1 MSRAVI
7 KVEGLSKIYRL
18 GQIGTGTLSHD
29 LKRWWA
35 VSRGKQD
42 PFQKIG
48 MENDRTKKA
57 ESEYAWALRDIGFEV
72 SPGDTLGIIGRN
84 GAGKSTLL
92 KILSR
97 ITTPTH
103 GSIKIKGKI
112 ASLLEV
118 GTGFHG
124 EMTGKEN
131 IYMNGAILGMTRTE
145 ITRKLDEIID
155 FAGISMYVDTPVKR
169 YSSGM
174 YVRLAFAV
182 ASSLDSDI
190 LIVDEVLAVGD
201 ADFQK
206 KCLGK
211 MSDISQK
218 QGKTVLFV
226 SHNIYT
232 ISEICNKGLLLVNG
246 TLGFSG
252 NIKDTIN
259 SYMASNSGNSEVYV
273 TSNKG
278 IDWEGI
284 QNLNELQELS
294 PDQDIPFV
302 LAFKSRN
309 TMFTN
314 IMVDFNLYNENN
326 ENVVHSRSN
335 WIEYKFSVDKN
346 ERFIL
351 DYIVKS
357 PKLAPGKY
365 YLTIYIY
372 QTGNFPVLHIDN
384 IEACTITAKNYFGK
398 SLYFDAVI
406 SNTVPE
412 FAISQTRSLSEIVT
426 WTHKK

>member
-1 MSRAVI
+1 MSKPVI
-7 KVEGLSKIYRL
+7 KVDELSKIYRL

-42 PFQKIG
+42 PYLKIG
-48 MENDRTKKA
+48 MENDRTQKA
-57 ESEYAWALRDIGFEV
+57 QSDYAWALRDISFEV
-72 SPGDTLGIIGRN
+72 QKGDTLGIIGRN

-97 ITTPTH
+97 ITTPTQ
-103 GSIKIKGKI
+103 GRMRIKGKI

-118 GTGFHG
+118 GTGFHP

-131 IYMNGAILGMTRTE
+131 IYMNGAILGMTRSE
-145 ITRKLDEIID
+145 ITKKMDEIVD

-201 ADFQK
+201 SDFQK

-211 MSDISQK
+211 MSDISQN

-232 ISEICNKGLLLVNG
+232 VSEICNKGLLLVNG

-252 NIKDTIN
+252 SIKDTIAN
-259 SYMASNSGNSEVYV
+259 YMVENAGVGEVFV
-273 TSNKG
+273 THKKG
-278 IDWEGI
+278 IEWEGI
-284 QNLNELQELS
+284 LNKAELNELRA
-294 PDQDIPFV
+294 DDDISFV
-302 LAFKSRN
+302 LGFR
-309 TMFTN
+309 TTGMDFHN
-314 IMVDFNLYNENN
+314 IMIDFNLFNENN
-326 ENVVHSRSN
+326 ENVIHSRSN
-335 WIEYKFSVDKN
+335 WVDFRFSVKQN
-346 ERFIL
+346 TRFNIN
-351 DYIVKS
+351 YKVKS
-357 PKLAPGKY
+357 PKLSPGKY
-365 YLTIYIY
+365 YLTIFVC
-372 QTGNFPVLHIDN
+372 QTGQIPLLHIDF
-384 IEACTITAKNYFGK
+384 IEAFTVTANNYFGT
-398 SLYFDAVI
+398 SRFFDMI
-406 SNTVPE
+406 QSSTVPE
-412 FAISQTRSLSEIVT
+412 YTISQEIREQ
-426 WTHKK
+426 